1 MLALRG
7 VSNHHWIEIKLN
19 DIQNSRLSIP
29 SWIYVLHQHRG
40 NNSVVVTWLLIS
52 IKIIIMWR

>member
-7 VSNHHWIEIKLN
+7 VSNHHWTEIELN
-19 DIQNSRLSIP
+19 DVQNSRLSIS

-40 NNSVVVTWLLIS
+40 NNSVVTWLLIS
-52 IKIIIMWR
+52 VKIIIMWR